1 MASLGIC
8 APTPLNLKNYEN
20 RTQENISWA
29 IKNFEKYF
37 MAHQYVPKIF
47 HDPNKNPP
55 PLPPVLHT

>member
-20 RTQENISWA
+20 RTQENISWP

-37 MAHQYVPKIF
+37 MAHQYMLKTF
-47 HDPNKNPP
+47 HDPLEN
-55 PLPPVLHT
+55 PLPSILLHT